1 MKVNSGIKVLK
12 LIFLIVWSMRL
23 AVQEKPNILII
34 MTDELSAE
42 SMSFNLGNQYI
53 NTPNID
59 QLAKTGVV
67 FSNAYCANPL
77 CVPSRSSIF
86 TGRYP
91 HEMGIQSNEEKKV
104 DPTKFPSL
112 GSIFKNA
119 GYATGYVGKYYL
131 DPKVLTAVEISA
143 LKVRVFGK
151 K

>member
-1 MKVNSGIKVLK
+1 
-12 LIFLIVWSMRL
+12 
-23 AVQEKPNILII
+23 
-34 MTDELSAE
+34 
-42 SMSFNLGNQYI
+42 MSFNLGNQYI

-59 QLAKTGVV
+59 QLAKTGVA

>member
-23 AVQEKPNILII
+23 AAQEKPNILII

-67 FSNAYCANPL
+67 SQML
-77 CVPSRSSIF
+77 IVPILFVFHHAVLFLR
-86 TGRYP
+86 
-91 HEMGIQSNEEKKV
+91 EGIHTKLEYSPMKK
-104 DPTKFPSL
+104 
-112 GSIFKNA
+112 
-119 GYATGYVGKYYL
+119 
-131 DPKVLTAVEISA
+131 
-143 LKVRVFGK
+143 RR
-151 K
+151 

>member
-42 SMSFNLGNQYI
+42 SISFNLGNQYI

-91 HEMGIQSNEEKKV
+91 HEMGIQSN
-104 DPTKFPSL
+104 
-112 GSIFKNA
+112 
-119 GYATGYVGKYYL
+119 
-131 DPKVLTAVEISA
+131 
-143 LKVRVFGK
+143 
-151 K
+151 

>member
-23 AVQEKPNILII
+23 AAQEKPNILII

-59 QLAKTGVV
+59 QLTKTGVV

-91 HEMGIQSNEEKKV
+91 HEMGIQSN
-104 DPTKFPSL
+104 
-112 GSIFKNA
+112 
-119 GYATGYVGKYYL
+119 
-131 DPKVLTAVEISA
+131 
-143 LKVRVFGK
+143 
-151 K
+151 